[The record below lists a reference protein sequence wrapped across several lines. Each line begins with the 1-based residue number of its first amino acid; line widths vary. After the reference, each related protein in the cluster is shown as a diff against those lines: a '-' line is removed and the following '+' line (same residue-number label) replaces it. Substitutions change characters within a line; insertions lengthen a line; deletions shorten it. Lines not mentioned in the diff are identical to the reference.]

1 MQGKVLAGRYQLI
14 DKLGEGGMGSVWRA
28 EHLTLRT
35 QVAIKL
41 IDPTIAESSE
51 ALARFQREAQAA
63 AELRSSHIVQIFDY
77 GVDDNTPYIAM
88 ELLEG
93 ESLAARLERVGKLP
107 FKDTVEILTHVARAL
122 TRAHEKGIIHRD
134 LKPDNI
140 FIIPEGDAEIGK
152 VLDFGIAKKVTALSE
167 SSGIKTHTG
176 ALLGTPY
183 YMSPEQALGGKGIDQ
198 RTDVWS
204 LGIIAYECVTG
215 IRPFE
220 KETLGALLMAIC
232 HEPLPAP
239 SKVASVPKGFD
250 EWFARAA
257 ARDVNARYQTAA
269 QASAALRALS
279 PGASVGTSRAS
290 DASIDLPLV
299 EKGPVPSQLVETNG
313 PASVTIPGLPSKHPK
328 RGRNFWVVTALGLAV
343 AAGLIGWWRL
353 HSSAAPSA
361 ASTVPE
367 SSTQPSMAVASE
379 TTANQAASA
388 SPATNAAASADGAQ
402 RSARPDAGAPIELVK
417 PNQSPT
423 QPVVAAPQKNTAAP
437 SKTSNAGSHTP
448 AKANGPKEETP
459 AKPRPPSR
467 SNNNAAGF

>member
-1 MQGKVLAGRYQLI
+1 MQGKILAGRYQLI
-14 DKLGEGGMGSVWRA
+14 DMLGEGGMGSVWRA

-41 IDPTIAESSE
+41 IDPSIAESSE
-51 ALARFQREAQAA
+51 ALGRFQREAQAA

-93 ESLAARLERVGKLP
+93 ESLAGRLERLGKLA
-107 FKDTVEILTHVARAL
+107 FRDTVEILTHVSRAL

-152 VLDFGIAKKVTALSE
+152 VLDFGIAKKVTGLSV
-167 SSGIKTHTG
+167 SSGVKTHTG

-220 KETLGALLMAIC
+220 RETLGALLMAIC
-232 HEPLPAP
+232 HEPLPEP
-239 SKVASVPKGFD
+239 SKVASVPQGFD

-257 ARDVNARYQTAA
+257 ARDVSARYQTAA
-269 QASAALRALS
+269 QAAAALRALS
-279 PGASVGTSRAS
+279 PGASAGSARVS
-290 DASIDLPLV
+290 DVSIDLLPA
-299 EKGPVPSQLVETNG
+299 ERDIGPSLLVETNG
-313 PASVTIPGLPSKHPK
+313 PASVTIPGLPSKHPN
-328 RGRNFWVVTALGLAV
+328 RVRNFWVVAALGLAV

-353 HSSAAPSA
+353 NSSAARSA

-367 SSTQPSMAVASE
+367 SFPQPSMAATSD
-379 TTANQAASA
+379 TTTS
-388 SPATNAAASADGAQ
+388 S
-402 RSARPDAGAPIELVK
+402 V
-417 PNQSPT
+417 
-423 QPVVAAPQKNTAAP
+423 
-437 SKTSNAGSHTP
+437 SKLGCDCDC
-448 AKANGPKEETP
+448 
-459 AKPRPPSR
+459 
-467 SNNNAAGF
+467 